1 MRYRKIINR
10 IILTVCCPML
20 VFFVLSCHGDK
31 PKPIKIGETIPS
43 FTSQALDGKTISL
56 ADLKNQPVILRFFLV
71 DCNFCRAD
79 TPEFNNFFNKN
90 KEKGLQVVYINN
102 NASSLEAVR
111 TFAENLKIPFPV
123 IFDPKGK
130 IAATYNVKLQPL
142 TMVLDPDHRLLA
154 ALLGGV
160 SEIELQ
166 NLLKTYL

>member
-1 MRYRKIINR
+1 MRYRKTINR
-10 IILTVCCPML
+10 NAVPVCCLLL
-20 VFFVLSCHGDK
+20 VFFVLSCHGNK
-31 PKPIKIGETIPS
+31 PKPIKIGEAIPS
-43 FTSQALDGKTISL
+43 FTSRDLDGKTISL
-56 ADLKNQPVILRFFLV
+56 TDFKNKPVILRFFLV

-79 TPEFNNFFNKN
+79 TPEFNDFFNKN
-90 KEKGLQVVYINN
+90 KQKGLQIIYINN

-111 TFAENLKIPFPV
+111 TFAQDLKIPFPV

-142 TMVLDPDHRLLA
+142 TLVLDPDHRLLA
-154 ALLGGV
+154 ALMGGV